1 MPAAVERFLS
11 AAGDPLGTARAA
23 WDDTAWRTW
32 IIYAA
37 LIFGLNACFYWAG
50 AGGATA
56 ATVFAAGEPAW
67 TVGGGVWT
75 VMTCSLLL
83 IARVLTLRPLEP
95 RLTDVSNM
103 TVFLGLATIITYE
116 LALSFEPAVLEDLG
130 DRYIYWPWILIHGG
144 SVLLMRLLAPVAARP
159 LVVWLLAYTFFSIVV
174 ETVVCAVTGVDSIE
188 VTRFFIGL
196 HALSMLGA
204 LAIAARGF
212 GGHVARPL
220 HVAVM
225 LSLTFLFWIEVAAEY
240 GGFAPDLGDPP
251 ICYQWL
257 LILVAAASLSVLA
270 APYISRRLGAPE
282 RD

>member
-1 MPAAVERFLS
+1 MLAAFERLL
-11 AAGDPLGTARAA
+11 AVADDPLGAARAA

-37 LIFGLNACFYWAG
+37 LIFGLNACMYWAG
-50 AGGATA
+50 AGGATT
-56 ATVFAAGEPAW
+56 ATIFAGGEPAW

-116 LALSFEPAVLEDLG
+116 LAFSFEPAVLEDLG
-130 DRYIYWPWILIHGG
+130 GRYIYWPWILIHGG

-159 LVVWLLAYTFFSIVV
+159 LVVWLLAYTFLSIVV

-196 HALSMLGA
+196 HALSMLAA
-204 LAIAARGF
+204 LAIAGRGF

-225 LSLTFLFWIEVAAEY
+225 LALTCLFWIEVAAEY

-257 LILVAAASLSVLA
+257 LILVGVAALSVLA
-270 APYISRRLGAPE
+270 APHISRRLGAPE